1 MRRLLSAFKIDQRG
15 LTLTELAVTV
25 MVMGIALASLT
36 SLLMGFFNNVE
47 TQLALSDAEREVRPV
62 IRELVVEIRQAV
74 PPSEAAT
81 ALPVLEMD
89 WNKITFY
96 SDRLPLDGVPEKHTY
111 ELTNCTDG
119 ANGGMCD
126 LQKTVI
132 TADVSSVPPLFT
144 YADNTL
150 ERQEIILTDVLA
162 DPYLSGGPL
171 FHGVKWT
178 GNPVTRTE
186 VASCSAVTKCR
197 IPLIVIDLR
206 VNPSVKENPGDYE
219 IHEEVRLRNAPAS

>member
-1 MRRLLSAFKIDQRG
+1 MRRLLGVLDNDQQG

-25 MVMGIALASLT
+25 MVMGIALAALM

-62 IRELVVEIRQAV
+62 IRELVIELRQSV
-74 PPSEAAT
+74 PPSEAAA
-81 ALPVLEMD
+81 ALPVVEMA

-96 SDRLPLDGVPEKHTY
+96 SDRLPLDGIPEKHTY
-111 ELTNCTDG
+111 ELVNCTNG

-126 LQKTVI
+126 LQKAVI
-132 TADVSSVPPLFT
+132 KADASSVPPNFT

-150 ERQEIILTDVLA
+150 DRQEIKLTGVLA
-162 DPYLSGGPL
+162 DPYLTFGPL

-178 GNPVTRTE
+178 GDPVTRTE
-186 VASCSAVTKCR
+186 LASCTAITKCSF
-197 IPLIVIDLR
+197 PLVVVDLR